1 MSALVTQARPYMAEL
16 LMARATTVCNVAGR
30 RSFCRRNL
38 DGSSRTNP
46 NEHSMDC
53 ARVDVGATL
62 ILAVPAWA

>member
-30 RSFCRRNL
+30 RSFCRR
-38 DGSSRTNP
+38 RIQPNP